1 MNISEI
7 KNMVEESRSEFV
19 MEKAQESLSNN
30 FNIEDAIVE
39 CLKEKFNLVKGDS
52 GFYFPTQTRDI
63 TFHNSEG
70 DAMVEITY
78 RRIK

>member
-1 MNISEI
+1 MDISEI
-7 KNMVEESRSEFV
+7 KEVIQEARSEFV
-19 MEKAQESLSNN
+19 IEKAQESLSNN

-78 RRIK
+78 RII